1 MPKLMPLICA
11 AALLTAACAS
21 PCPPAPAPVVV
32 PPPRLP
38 DLPPEVMVERQ
49 PTFRERLLLI
59 FSPSP
64 TTPTK

>member
-11 AALLTAACAS
+11 AALLMAACAS

-32 PPPRLP
+32 APPRLP
-38 DLPPEVMVERQ
+38 DLPPEVMADRQ
-49 PTFRERLLLI
+49 PTFRERLLRI

-64 TTPTK
+64 TTPTR